1 MDVFTFDEQQL
12 VAIFNADTREGTIS
26 ALEKMSA
33 QLEEDEV
40 DLRKM
45 TASSLTKLRVMTDA
59 EFAELDLMP
68 DFVA

>member
-12 VAIFNADTREGTIS
+12 VAIFNNDTREGTIS
-26 ALEKMSA
+26 ALEKMGA

-45 TASSLTKLRVMTDA
+45 TASALGKLRAMTDA
-59 EFAELDLMP
+59 EFAALDLMP